1 MPPILRH
8 LSKKYLKAEDRA
20 MNELET
26 LFLQTLISQTRA
38 LDKFGTWAKKSNEEI
53 LSEKY
58 VKTKEQLKEIP
69 IIADIDEMQIQDIR
83 LIFQSIAL
91 AFELKTGVMCSVV
104 MEMSHEGFG
113 RVVVLAEKTVVTN
126 KFLKDA
132 HRYSFRT
139 YDALIAEGGK
149 LLRDAIEIYDTYKK

>member
-1 MPPILRH
+1 
-8 LSKKYLKAEDRA
+8 

-26 LFLQTLISQTRA
+26 LFIQTLTSQIRA
-38 LDKFGTWAKKSNEEI
+38 LDQFGTWAKKSDEEI
-53 LSEKY
+53 LGEKY

-69 IIADIDEMQIQDIR
+69 IIADIDEMQIQNIR

-91 AFELKTGVMCSVV
+91 AFELKKGMMCSVV

-113 RVVVLAEKTVVTN
+113 RAVVLAEKVVVTN
-126 KFLKDA
+126 KFFKDA

-139 YDALIAEGGK
+139 YDALVVEGGK
-149 LLRDAIEIYDTYKK
+149 LLNDAIEVYETHKK

>member
-1 MPPILRH
+1 MG
-8 LSKKYLKAEDRA
+8 
-20 MNELET
+20 ELEK
-26 LFLQTLISQTRA
+26 LFIETLISQIRA
-38 LDKFGTWAKKSNEEI
+38 LDQFGTWAKKSDEEI

-58 VKTKEQLKEIP
+58 VKSKEQLKNIP
-69 IIADIDEMQIQDIR
+69 IIADIDEMQIKDIR

-113 RVVVLAEKTVVTN
+113 RAVVLADKIVITN
-126 KFLKDA
+126 KFFKDA

-139 YDALIAEGGK
+139 YDDLIKEGGK
-149 LLRDAIEIYDTYKK
+149 MLTDALKIYETYQK